1 MGWKDWFL
9 FKRADSPKPPSFTE
23 TRVVQATTDVPQKT
37 RPNAGESLPDTIRKV
52 YWNRTAHLISRLE
65 TFVSTFDRTFG
76 RRPGMEESLD
86 DFIGRL
92 KEHVANERA
101 FHGSTY
107 LDDALQFL
115 EEIQMHGNAWE
126 CEPDHL
132 AETLLAWVIADLESL
147 ERGISYLTSQ
157 HLSIDQWS
165 ALFRQLCLFYDAL
178 WYKILL
184 PDRILKT
191 GRVPSESIEA
201 YRETV
206 RQKSM
211 ELIAIA
217 EYLPEEW
224 RNWGTEAFS
233 TDLRTDFEFYMEGIV
248 PSARQEEFDMILNFT
263 RARESGPVFE
273 MVAWL
278 HMRTREILGMTDKKA
293 DLVICATLWNSQ
305 ANFTWELIEKAMFNI
320 VPIAE

>member
-1 MGWKDWFL
+1 M
-9 FKRADSPKPPSFTE
+9 
-23 TRVVQATTDVPQKT
+23 
-37 RPNAGESLPDTIRKV
+37 RPYSGEALPDTIRHV
-52 YWNRTAHLISRLE
+52 YWNRTAHLISRFE
-65 TFVSTFDRTFG
+65 TLTSTLG
-76 RRPGMEESLD
+76 RIAGFQPGMEKSLD
-86 DFIGRL
+86 DLLGRL
-92 KEHVANERA
+92 KEQVANERA

-115 EEIQMHGNAWE
+115 EEDQMHGNAWE
-126 CEPDHL
+126 CEPDQL

-157 HLSIDQWS
+157 SWSIDQWS

-191 GRVPSESIEA
+191 GLVPSESIEA

-233 TDLRTDFEFYMEGIV
+233 TDLRTDFEFYMKGRV

-293 DLVICATLWNSQ
+293 DHVICAILWNSQ
-305 ANFTWELIEKAMFNI
+305 AAFTWQLIEKAMFNI
-320 VPIAE
+320 VPIAERSV

>member
-1 MGWKDWFL
+1 M
-9 FKRADSPKPPSFTE
+9 
-23 TRVVQATTDVPQKT
+23 
-37 RPNAGESLPDTIRKV
+37 RPYSGEALPDTIRHV
-52 YWNRTAHLISRLE
+52 YWNRTAHVISRLE
-65 TFVSTFDRTFG
+65 TLLSTLDRTCG
-76 RRPGMEESLD
+76 RRPGMEQSPDE
-86 DFIGRL
+86 FIGRL
-92 KEHVANERA
+92 KEHAANERA

-115 EEIQMHGNAWE
+115 EEIQMHSDAWD
-126 CEPDHL
+126 CGPDRL
-132 AETLLAWVIADLESL
+132 AQTLLAWVIADLESL
-147 ERGISYLTSQ
+147 ERGLSYLTSQ

-165 ALFRQLCLFYDAL
+165 ALFQQLCLFYDAL

-201 YRETV
+201 YRETI

-233 TDLRTDFEFYMEGIV
+233 TDLRTDFEFYMHGIV
-248 PSARQEEFDMILNFT
+248 PSARQEEFDKILNFT
-263 RARESGPVFE
+263 RARENGPVFE
-273 MVAWL
+273 MLAWL
-278 HMRTREILGMTDKKA
+278 HMRTREILGIVDKGEG
-293 DLVICATLWNSQ
+293 LMFHIILWNSQ
-305 ANFTWELIEKAMFNI
+305 ADFTWELIEKAMFNI